1 MSDYDAL
8 DKAATPAPWGVML
21 GSGDHLCTGISHE
34 DSDTGDVTWIA
45 DCWPDWMV
53 PLKADHVPD
62 MRLIVALRNA
72 YAEGILIPR
81 SHLEAAVKAGVE
93 AGVSA
98 AEAAGLIYSSE
109 YVAVLRKERDI
120 LLAEHR
126 AGDIDYEC
134 YCRFHAA
141 ASRYYAALTPQEVDD
156 AANE

>member
-8 DKAATPAPWGVML
+8 SEAATPAPWGVML

-34 DSDTGDVTWIA
+34 DSETGDVTWVA

-62 MRLIVALRNA
+62 MRLIVTLRNDLA
-72 YAEGILIPR
+72 NGDLIPR
-81 SHLEAAVKAGVE
+81 EHLEAAVRAGVE
-93 AGVSA
+93 TGVIA
-98 AEAAGLIYSSE
+98 AEAAGLIYSRESMD
-109 YVAVLRKERDI
+109 ALRQERDV

-141 ASRYYAALTPQEVDD
+141 ASRYYAALTPKE
-156 AANE
+156 ES